1 MNGDVQSNVGELCV
15 AWSGWLDLLCWMSI
29 KFEWKLKLK
38 GQQSF
43 CYEQLSFYNCFFLGV
58 GFLTWFSKCLTLDLI
73 WDSLEGKMHV
83 GVGCINI
90 EG

>member
-1 MNGDVQSNVGELCV
+1 
-15 AWSGWLDLLCWMSI
+15 MSI

-43 CYEQLSFYNCFFLGV
+43 CYEQLSFLQLFFFWGV
-58 GFLTWFSKCLTLDLI
+58 GSLIWFSKCLALKLR
-73 WDSLEGKMHV
+73 WDSLEGKMPI

>member
-15 AWSGWLDLLCWMSI
+15 VWSGWSYLLCWMSI

-43 CYEQLSFYNCFFLGV
+43 CYE
-58 GFLTWFSKCLTLDLI
+58 
-73 WDSLEGKMHV
+73 
-83 GVGCINI
+83 
-90 EG
+90 